1 MKKSL
6 VFLASAGL
14 LFVTG
19 CKGGTTSGS
28 VPSTS
33 QDKPSASEKK
43 EETIS
48 FEKDTYSVNP
58 KDKVVIKENVEGVTY
73 SFQGGTPEG
82 VTLNSKTGEIDFDA
96 FSNPIPEK
104 VYIATYKG
112 THATT

>member
-28 VPSTS
+28 VPPTS

-73 SFQGGTPEG
+73 SFQGGAPEG

-96 FSNPIPEK
+96 FSNPSLHC
-104 VYIATYKG
+104 YLQG
-112 THATT
+112 

>member
-28 VPSTS
+28 VPPTS

-58 KDKVVIKENVEGVTY
+58 KDKVVIKENVEGVT
-73 SFQGGTPEG
+73 
-82 VTLNSKTGEIDFDA
+82 
-96 FSNPIPEK
+96 
-104 VYIATYKG
+104 
-112 THATT
+112 